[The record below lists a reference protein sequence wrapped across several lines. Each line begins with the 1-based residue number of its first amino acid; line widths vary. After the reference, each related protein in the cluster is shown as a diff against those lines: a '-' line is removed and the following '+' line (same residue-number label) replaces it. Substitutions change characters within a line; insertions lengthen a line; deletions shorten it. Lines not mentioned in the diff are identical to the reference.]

1 MIIVKDLLKHYEK
14 GLVKALNGVSF
25 TVKKGEC
32 VAIVG
37 PSGCGKTTLLNLIGA
52 LDVPTDGE
60 ILVDGKN
67 IREHRQYNRFRAEM
81 VGFVFQL
88 YHLIPSLTLMENV
101 ELPMYSLSLSRKE
114 RKGRARELLSEVGL
128 VERMNFY
135 PTHVSG
141 GERQRAA
148 IARALVNEPK
158 LVLADEPTGNVD
170 TETGDIIL
178 DILTKLC
185 RVRGITMLIAS
196 HDKEVTDRADR
207 VIRIRNGLIEE
218 LPQ

>member
-88 YHLIPSLTLMENV
+88 YHLIPSLTLLENV

-128 VERMNFY
+128 AERMNFY
-135 PTHVSG
+135 PTRVSG

-185 RVRGITMLIAS
+185 RVRGITMLIAT

-218 LPQ
+218 

>member
-60 ILVDGKN
+60 IIVDGKN
-67 IREHRQYNRFRAEM
+67 IREYRQYHRFRAEM

-88 YHLIPSLTLMENV
+88 YHLIPTLTLLENV
-101 ELPMYSLSLSRKE
+101 EIPMYSLSLSRKE

-148 IARALVNEPK
+148 IARALANEPK

-170 TETGDIIL
+170 TKTGDIIL

-185 RVRGITMLIAS
+185 RIRGITMLIAT

-218 LPQ
+218 

>member
-88 YHLIPSLTLMENV
+88 YHLIPSLTLLENV

-114 RKGRARELLSEVGL
+114 RKRRARGLLSEVGL

-178 DILTKLC
+178 DILTELC

-196 HDKEVTDRADR
+196 HDKEVTERADR

-218 LPQ
+218 LPR

>member
-88 YHLIPSLTLMENV
+88 YHLIPSLTLLENV

>member
-1 MIIVKDLLKHYEK
+1 
-14 GLVKALNGVSF
+14 
-25 TVKKGEC
+25 
-32 VAIVG
+32 
-37 PSGCGKTTLLNLIGA
+37 
-52 LDVPTDGE
+52 
-60 ILVDGKN
+60 
-67 IREHRQYNRFRAEM
+67 
-81 VGFVFQL
+81 
-88 YHLIPSLTLMENV
+88 
-101 ELPMYSLSLSRKE
+101 MYSLSLSRKE

-148 IARALVNEPK
+148 IARALANEPK

-170 TETGDIIL
+170 TKTGDIIL

-185 RVRGITMLIAS
+185 RIRGITMLIAT

-218 LPQ
+218 

>member
-135 PTHVSG
+135 PTRVSG

-148 IARALVNEPK
+148 IARALANEPK

-185 RVRGITMLIAS
+185 RVRGITMLIAT

>member
-88 YHLIPSLTLMENV
+88 YHLIPSLTLLENV

-185 RVRGITMLIAS
+185 RVRGITMLIAT

>member
-1 MIIVKDLLKHYEK
+1 MIIVKDLFKHYEK

-25 TVKKGEC
+25 TVRKGEC

-60 ILVDGKN
+60 IFVDGKN

-88 YHLIPSLTLMENV
+88 YHLIPSLTLLENV
-101 ELPMYSLSLSRKE
+101 EIPMYSLLLSRKE
-114 RKGRARELLSEVGL
+114 RKGRARRLLSEVGL
-128 VERMNFY
+128 EERMNFY
-135 PTHVSG
+135 PTRVSG

-148 IARALVNEPK
+148 IARALANEPK

-170 TETGDIIL
+170 TETGDVIL
-178 DILTKLC
+178 DILTQLC
-185 RVRGITMLIAS
+185 RVRGITMLIAT

-218 LPQ
+218 

>member
-88 YHLIPSLTLMENV
+88 YHLIPSLTLLENV

-148 IARALVNEPK
+148 IARALANEPK

-185 RVRGITMLIAS
+185 RVRGITMLIAT

>member
-37 PSGCGKTTLLNLIGA
+37 PSGCGKTTLLNLIVA

-60 ILVDGKN
+60 IFIDGKD
-67 IREHRQYNRFRAEM
+67 IGEHKQYNRFRAEM

-88 YHLIPSLTLMENV
+88 YHLIPSLTLLENV

-135 PTHVSG
+135 PTRVSG

-148 IARALVNEPK
+148 IARALANEPK

-185 RVRGITMLIAS
+185 RVRGITMLIAT
-196 HDKEVTDRADR
+196 HDKEVTARADR

-218 LPQ
+218 

>member
-88 YHLIPSLTLMENV
+88 YHLIPSLTLLENV

-135 PTHVSG
+135 PTRVSG

-148 IARALVNEPK
+148 IARALANEPK

-185 RVRGITMLIAS
+185 RVRGITMLIAT
-196 HDKEVTDRADR
+196 HDKEVTARADR

-218 LPQ
+218 